1 MLNNI
6 EIKERSDGKFNV
18 WRRDYLSHYDA
29 DFADWLWEAD
39 IGHNPVVWVVVDVL
53 DKEQKQ
59 LVDFVQSADGPVSF
73 EFTVEN

>member
-39 IGHNPVVWVVVDVL
+39 NGHHPVGWGVGVVSG
-53 DKEQKQ
+53 KEQKE